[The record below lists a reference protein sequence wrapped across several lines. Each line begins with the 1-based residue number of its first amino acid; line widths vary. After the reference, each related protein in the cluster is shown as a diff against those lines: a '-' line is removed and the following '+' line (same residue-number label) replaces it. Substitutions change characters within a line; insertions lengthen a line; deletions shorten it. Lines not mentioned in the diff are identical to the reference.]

1 MKEAQ
6 WKVNTLEKNKSDK
19 ILTKIETN
27 EIVCE
32 QSNKYNIQSSDNEE
46 IRYKQLTDSINLY
59 LSMSYN
65 GVGASQ

>member
-6 WKVNTLEKNKSDK
+6 WKVNTFEKNQSDK

-32 QSNKYNIQSSDNEE
+32 QSNKCNIQSSDNEE